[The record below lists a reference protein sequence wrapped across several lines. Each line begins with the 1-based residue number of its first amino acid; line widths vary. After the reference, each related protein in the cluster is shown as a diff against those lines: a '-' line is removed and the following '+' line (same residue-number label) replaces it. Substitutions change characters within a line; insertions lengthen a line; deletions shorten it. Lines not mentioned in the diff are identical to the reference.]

1 MGSYARR
8 TNLIEG
14 VGDEV
19 LLGLGAF
26 TGALVAALYY
36 VNNRGTASGTIHPE
50 SERHIASTREQLQN
64 EVNAGEAEGQQRSRQ
79 ARSSRRAHHRNDG
92 ELTCPICL
100 GSAVLAVETNCG
112 HVFCGHCFV
121 TYWQHQTWLGAVKCP
136 SCRTQVSL
144 LLLNFTAAEHAADSE
159 QRTEVINK
167 INQYNRRFSGE
178 PRTLQE
184 YLQDLPTL
192 LRHAFHEFFSVGG
205 LMWMFRF
212 RIGILVLAAFLYLIS
227 PLDIL
232 PEAVFGIIGFLDDI
246 FVILLLAI
254 YISIIYR
261 QVVAARG
268 GGGGGE

>member
-1 MGSYARR
+1 MASYARR

-14 VGDEV
+14 VGNEV

-26 TGALVAALYY
+26 TGALVAALYF
-36 VNNRGTASGTIHPE
+36 VNSRGTTAGTIHPD

-64 EVNAGEAEGQQRSRQ
+64 ESEGEQSGQQTR
-79 ARSSRRAHHRNDG
+79 ASRRTHNRNDG
-92 ELTCPICL
+92 QLTCPICL

-121 TYWQHQTWLGAVKCP
+121 TYWQHQTWLGAVRCP

-144 LLLNFTAAEHAADSE
+144 LLLNFTAEEHAGNSE
-159 QRTEVINK
+159 ERTEVINK

-178 PRTLQE
+178 PRTFQE

-246 FVILLLAI
+246 FIILLLAI

-261 QVVAARG
+261 QVVATRG
-268 GGGGGE
+268 GAE